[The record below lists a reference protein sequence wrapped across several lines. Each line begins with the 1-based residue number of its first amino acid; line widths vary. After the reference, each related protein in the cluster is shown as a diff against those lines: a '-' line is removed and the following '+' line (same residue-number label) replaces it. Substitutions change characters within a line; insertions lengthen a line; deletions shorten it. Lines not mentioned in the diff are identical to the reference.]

1 MIGSFS
7 DGIRN
12 IRETKEGREIMCESF
27 ERLAYKI
34 GEERHHP

>member
-1 MIGSFS
+1 LIGSFS